1 MKTKTM
7 FVGRQAKKISF
18 GVVAAFAVVATL
30 TLSGCGFKKTNPNQ
44 YKMKLEIWG
53 LFDDRDAFND
63 LIENYKKLNPNMVEV
78 EYKKLMPDT
87 YKKDV
92 IEALASGQGPDIFLI
107 QNTWAPSFAD
117 KIVPAPAEILN
128 EKTFRD
134 NFVDV
139 VAADFLNQGSIYAVP
154 LSADSLALYYNKD
167 LFNQAGLTAP
177 PRDWSGFVEN
187 SKLLTKT
194 NNFGEIIQSGVAMG
208 TSANINRAAD
218 IVGLLMFQAKA
229 EMVEVQSGRAK
240 FDQTVEGN
248 VPGEN
253 ALNFYAQFAKSSS
266 ATYSWNSGMH
276 YSLDA
281 FAEGTLA
288 MMLNYSWH
296 MNTIASK
303 APKLNFAA
311 APVPQLGDEK
321 ITFANYWGYA
331 VAKNKSAVDLR
342 AQSRPLTNDTRVK
355 EAWKFLNYLTVKP
368 DKNALQ
374 KMAEGKK
381 GIDLNFDPA
390 INYLQ
395 KTGKPAARK
404 DVIEMQKND
413 PKIGVF
419 AESNLVAKSWYQED
433 PDAVEGIFTEMI
445 DKVNRGQFSVADAL
459 KNAAEKVSRTMD
471 R

>member
-1 MKTKTM
+1 METKN
-7 FVGRQAKKISF
+7 KKISI
-18 GVVAAFAVVATL
+18 GVAAAIAIVATL
-30 TLSGCGFKKTNPNQ
+30 ALSGCGFKQTNPNQ
-44 YKMKLEIWG
+44 YKMKLEVWG

-63 LIENYKKLNPNMVEV
+63 LIENYKRLNPNVVEV

-107 QNTWAPSFAD
+107 QNTWAPGFAD

-128 EKTFRD
+128 EKTFRE

-139 VAADFLNQGSIYAVP
+139 AAADFLNQSSIYAVP
-154 LSADSLALYYNKD
+154 LSVDSLALYYNKD

-177 PRDWSGFVEN
+177 PRDWNEFVED
-187 SKLLTKT
+187 SKLLTKV
-194 NNFGEIIQSGVAMG
+194 NNFGEIIQSGAAMG
-208 TSANINRAAD
+208 TANNINRAAD
-218 IVGLLMFQAKA
+218 IVSLLMLQTKA
-229 EMVEVQSGRAK
+229 EMVDVQSGRAK
-240 FDQTVEGN
+240 FDQTVQGD

-253 ALNFYAQFAKSSS
+253 ALSFYAQFAKSSS
-266 ATYSWNSGMH
+266 ATYSWNFGMH

-288 MMLNYSWH
+288 MMINYSWH
-296 MNTIASK
+296 MDTIASK

-311 APVPQLGDEK
+311 APVPQLGGEK
-321 ITFANYWGYA
+321 ISYANYWGYA
-331 VAKNKSAVDLR
+331 VAKNKNAVDLN
-342 AQSRPLTNDTRVK
+342 AQSRPLGNDTRVK
-355 EAWKFLNYLTVKP
+355 EAWKFLNYLTIKP

-374 KMAEGKK
+374 QAAGNKK

-390 INYLQ
+390 ISYLQ

-404 DVIEMQKND
+404 DVIEMQKSD
-413 PKIGVF
+413 SKIGVF

-433 PDAVEGIFTEMI
+433 PDAVDGIFMEMI
-445 DKVNRGQFSVADAL
+445 DRVNRGQSSVTDAL
-459 KNAAEKVSRTMD
+459 KNAAEKVSRTMV